1 MQDLSAAR
9 GGVKIL
15 HDVSFE
21 VKSGEICALIGA
33 NGAGKS
39 TLLRCIAGLEAVR
52 GSVSFSGLDLLALDL
67 EKRAKILS
75 FMPQFS
81 NSSDLSVSE
90 ILSLA
95 RRAKSGRLESADYE
109 KIEQTAKN
117 FGFESWLGASVQTL
131 SGGQRQKV
139 FIAASLLQEPQI
151 LLLDEPIS
159 HLDPKNQHEMLE
171 LIRAQT
177 QELGLI
183 TIAVLHDIHHAL
195 HYARD
200 LIMLKKGRVL
210 SCKASRDVC
219 DADLEHLF
227 EMRLSIHEIRGHK
240 FVYFGHS
247 HAGI

>member
-1 MQDLSAAR
+1 MR
-9 GGVKIL
+9 
-15 HDVSFE
+15 
-21 VKSGEICALIGA
+21 ICSR
-33 NGAGKS
+33 AGKTKRVYS
-39 TLLRCIAGLEAVR
+39 KRRYPLIA
-52 GSVSFSGLDLLALDL
+52 
-67 EKRAKILS
+67 KR
-75 FMPQFS
+75 
-81 NSSDLSVSE
+81 E
-90 ILSLA
+90 
-95 RRAKSGRLESADYE
+95 
-109 KIEQTAKN
+109 
-117 FGFESWLGASVQTL
+117 
-131 SGGQRQKV
+131 
-139 FIAASLLQEPQI
+139 
-151 LLLDEPIS
+151 
-159 HLDPKNQHEMLE
+159 NQHEMLE